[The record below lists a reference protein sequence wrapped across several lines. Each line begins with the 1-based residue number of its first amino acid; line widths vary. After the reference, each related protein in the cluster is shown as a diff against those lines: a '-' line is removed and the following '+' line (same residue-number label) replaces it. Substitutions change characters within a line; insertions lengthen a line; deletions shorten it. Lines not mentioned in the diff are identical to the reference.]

1 MREVVVR
8 GAALTSRWVPRPS
21 GDIELKEPAQLVTGE
36 RNGRPPPAQLTKTP
50 RAQLTETPRPDCCAA
65 TPEVVVHRLADERYL
80 VLACD
85 GVFDVMT
92 NAEAAGYVGC
102 AFEQGER
109 VRGAAGGL
117 IKHAFGRKSEDNLTA
132 IVATFGWLGSSSQ
145 GEAAARTAWMEPMR
159 RAAMTR
165 EREEKKQADLK
176 HLKEEIQKM
185 KADMYKVTGCSL
197 GTTRK
202 T

>member
-1 MREVVVR
+1 MN
-8 GAALTSRWVPRPS
+8 GNLNLSRS
-21 GDIELKEPAQLVTGE
+21 IGDLRYKQDRAIPPEAQSITAQPDVTIS
-36 RNGRPPPAQLTKTP
+36 T
-50 RAQLTETPRPDCCAA
+50 LTE
-65 TPEVVVHRLADERYL
+65 EDEFM

-117 IKHAFGRKSEDNLTA
+117 VKHAFGRKSEDNLTA
-132 IVATFGWLGSSSQ
+132 IVATFGWLGSSQ
-145 GEAAARTAWMEPMR
+145 AARTAWMEPIR
-159 RAAMTR
+159 RAAMAR